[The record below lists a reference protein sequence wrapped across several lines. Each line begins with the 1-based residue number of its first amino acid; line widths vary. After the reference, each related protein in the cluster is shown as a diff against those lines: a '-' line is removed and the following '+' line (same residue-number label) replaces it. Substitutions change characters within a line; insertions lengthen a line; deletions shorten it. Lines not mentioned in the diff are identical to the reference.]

1 MPGSELCLRSDGD
14 GCCHPRARSIFKM
27 WAYISLVNRFQDF
40 FISTHFVPASF
51 LMMFIFLLTLAS
63 ADVIL
68 VCCFHVILLSKVTP
82 RYVCCSSIL
91 SGVSSKVS
99 LPGWILGESV
109 KRVPV
114 GFSLLMVAH
123 HCSAHV
129 TTLSREICF
138 L

>member
-1 MPGSELCLRSDGD
+1 MSANEKILKSVYQGNVRP
-14 GCCHPRARSIFKM
+14 
-27 WAYISLVNRFQDF
+27 
-40 FISTHFVPASF
+40 HF
-51 LMMFIFLLTLAS
+51 
-63 ADVIL
+63 VIL

-82 RYVCCSSIL
+82 RYVCCSLIL

-123 HCSAHV
+123 QPG
-129 TTLSREICF
+129 TTNHHRCYEVNTNTRYGRDYKHTTIR
-138 L
+138 